1 MVFNKGTFLQFI
13 KFGIVGISNTLVAW
27 ACYYLIIWINEELY
41 MLGSVFGNVVG
52 IANAY
57 FWNDKYVFKSDKND
71 NYSKLRRLGKTY
83 ISYSGTAILGM
94 LLLWVEVR
102 FLGISQVIAPPLNL
116 MIITPLNYLIN
127 KYWTFEGK
135 S

>member
-102 FLGISQVIAPPLNL
+102 FLGISKVIAPPLNL